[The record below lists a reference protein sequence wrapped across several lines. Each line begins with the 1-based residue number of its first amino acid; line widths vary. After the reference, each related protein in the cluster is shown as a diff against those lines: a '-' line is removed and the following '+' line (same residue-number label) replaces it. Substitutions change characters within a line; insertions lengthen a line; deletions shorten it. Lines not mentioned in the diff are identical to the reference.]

1 MQTVG
6 ANIANRERH
15 GLKDYIRLAIA
26 FYLTLALLS
35 LYQNIRL
42 FSEGVLDSVFSKSLL
57 LSFVNHAGY
66 AALVALVGAFV
77 FNLLESKKAGTGFK
91 GMRLLFWF
99 LLVVEGLLME
109 YYLQY
114 YEILGAG
121 FWSRYFALTT
131 FGKFVLLLLA
141 YGIACAIWL
150 HVFYRLTSS
159 VYRVISKMY
168 PFTIILLSL
177 FLATL
182 VTNKKPVNENKT
194 QHVVQAIADEVFTF
208 NAYEGEP
215 EYPLMRPFETNDQ
228 LSRYFELNDKKPN
241 LVFIVVDGLGSGFVG
256 EKGLYQEFA
265 PFINSLAHSSL
276 YWENHLSNT
285 GVNYAALPT
294 IMGSLPFGE
303 YGFTNLESPVN
314 RQTLFGILKKNGYQ
328 TAFYYG
334 GNSALNQLD
343 RFLFEEHVD
352 LVMDQKSFGE
362 SYRRQDKDRA
372 GISLGYPDKEL
383 YRNWA
388 LGHLADNKPKLEVFL
403 TLSSQSPFLIPDAEQ
418 YKKRVEDILKKE
430 SFPSHIAK
438 RIKRNK
444 ALFASMLYT
453 DEALKSLIRKY
464 RTLPDYHNT
473 IFIITGSHSATELPG
488 ADDLHRYQVPLF
500 MYSPMVKKPVRMK
513 KMVSHADITPSL
525 LQLMHNNFGIQ
536 LPDKIAWM
544 GDNLTGERVFDP
556 KKSIPLY
563 RYGKGIKDYIAG
575 RHLISGNKLY
585 KLEGDLSPVVVKDTD
600 LKDSIKSRLNQ
611 FRAINQYVTKNNKLL
626 PESYSLFASTL
637 KVPTKEEQVWINS
650 VFNGNDYDDAYQTAR
665 RIALD
670 GNTDRAL
677 LLCRFILN
685 KVPGHVDS
693 EVLMG
698 RIYGWEGEYETAM
711 EILER
716 AVQKYPVYE
725 DAYSALLDIYFWSGQ
740 NYKVPL
746 LERKLKLHDINSS
759 EIKVKLKR
767 AKDILQEEKA
777 QESIIRQ
784 SSKAMISKIETD
796 L

>member
-1 MQTVG
+1 MQVVS
-6 ANIANRERH
+6 ANIQNEERY

-26 FYLTLALLS
+26 FYLTLGLLS

-42 FSEGVLDSVFSKSLL
+42 FSEGVLDTVFSKSLL
-57 LSFVNHAGY
+57 LSFVNHMGF
-66 AALVALVGAFV
+66 AALVALVGAFL
-77 FNLLESKKAGTGFK
+77 FKLLESRKTGTGFK
-91 GMRLLFWF
+91 GMRSLFWF

-109 YYLQY
+109 YYLQH

-121 FWSRYFALTT
+121 FWNRYFALTT
-131 FGKFVLLLLA
+131 LGKFVLLFLG
-141 YGIACAIWL
+141 YGIASAIWL

-159 VYRVISKMY
+159 VYQLISRMY

-182 VTNKKPVNENKT
+182 ITNKKTVNENKT
-194 QHVVQAIADEVFTF
+194 QHVIQAVAAEIFTI
-208 NAYEGEP
+208 NAYEGDP
-215 EYPLMRPFETNDQ
+215 EFPLMRPFASNDQ
-228 LSRYFELNDKKPN
+228 LSSFFNLNEKQPN
-241 LVFIVVDGLGSGFVG
+241 LVFIVVDGLGSDFVG
-256 EKGLYQEFA
+256 DKGLYQEFT

-303 YGFTNLESPVN
+303 YGFTNLELPIN
-314 RQTLFGILKKNGYQ
+314 RQTLFGVLKKNGYQ

-362 SYRRQDKDRA
+362 SYQRQEKDRA

-388 LGHLADNKPKLEVFL
+388 LGHLSDNQPKLEVFL
-403 TLSSQSPFLIPDAEQ
+403 TLSSQSPFLIPDAKR
-418 YKKRVEDILKKE
+418 YKDKVDEILKQE
-430 SFPSHIAK
+430 IFPSHIEK

-444 ALFASMLYT
+444 DLFASMLYT

-473 IFIITGSHSATELPG
+473 IFVITGSHSATELPG

-500 MYSPMVKKPVRMK
+500 MYSPMVKKPLRMK

-525 LQLMHNNFGIQ
+525 LQLMHSNYAMQ

-544 GDNLTGERVFDP
+544 GDNLIGQRVFDP
-556 KKSIPLY
+556 NKSIPLY
-563 RYGKGIKDYIAG
+563 RYGRGIKDYIAG

-585 KLEGDLSPVVVKDTD
+585 KLEGDLSTALVRDSR
-600 LKDSIKSRLNQ
+600 LKDSIKARLNH
-611 FRAINQYVTKNNKLL
+611 FRAVNQYVTENNKLL
-626 PESYSLFASTL
+626 PEAYSLFASTL
-637 KVPTKEEQVWINS
+637 EVPTKEEQVWINS
-650 VFNGNDYDDAYQTAR
+650 VFNGDDYDDAYQTAR

-698 RIYGWEGEYETAM
+698 RIYGWKEEYNTAM

-716 AVQKYPVYE
+716 TVQKYPVYE

-777 QESIIRQ
+777 QAGIVRQ
-784 SSKAMISKIETD
+784 STKLIISKPEQG